1 MIFAVIFL
9 CSQIEEY
16 KIKLNTNQEKSRQF
30 VNILVSMKFA
40 FDLMIIRNA
49 KKKHFH
55 DPIFQN

>member
-49 KKKHFH
+49 KKKTFS
-55 DPIFQN
+55 